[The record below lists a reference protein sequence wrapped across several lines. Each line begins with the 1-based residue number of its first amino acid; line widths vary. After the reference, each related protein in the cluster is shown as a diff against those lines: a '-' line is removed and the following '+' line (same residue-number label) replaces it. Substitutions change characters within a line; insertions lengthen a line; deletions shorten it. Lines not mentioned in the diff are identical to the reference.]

1 MAEKYYL
8 VKLLTN
14 DKGQD
19 GSSIGVYNS
28 LESAIVAYHQTLAS
42 YHNAQ
47 DVRLANV
54 SVVNVYGVT
63 VSGYSETVEH
73 IPEE

>member
-1 MAEKYYL
+1 MEKYYL

-19 GSSIGVYNS
+19 GSALAVYSS

-54 SVVNVYGVT
+54 SVVNMYGVK

-73 IPEE
+73 LPAES

>member
-1 MAEKYYL
+1 MEKYYL

-19 GSSIGVYNS
+19 GSSIAVYNS

-42 YHNAQ
+42 FHNAQ

-73 IPEE
+73 LPEE

>member
-1 MAEKYYL
+1 MNEKFYL

-19 GSSIGVYNS
+19 GSSLGVYNS
-28 LESAIVAYHQTLAS
+28 LESAIVAYHQTCAS

-47 DVRLANV
+47 DVRFANV
-54 SVVNVYGVT
+54 SIVNMYGVT
-63 VSGYSETVEH
+63 VTGYSETVEH
-73 IPEE
+73 ISE